1 MKDKDYIWR
10 LIARKLSGEATDE
23 ELRELSALLGE
34 DGGRLYP
41 LQLLEALWGP
51 DKSGEGADGAVD
63 RLQLRLDMLEE
74 DLLVPPGDDPLTAQP
89 RTPWPASRAAAP
101 AAWSASRARAPRQ
114 RWLPTKSVL
123 RTQLKTT
130 YRNLLRSKVFSLI
143 NVLGLAL
150 GMAAATLLLIV
161 IRNNLT
167 YDRFHTREDRIYMV
181 MNKAVIDGKTEC
193 WRSTPMPLAPVL
205 RSDYPEVE
213 RVARTAWVGSLLFN
227 VGDDHLRAWGY
238 MTDNDFLSIF
248 SLPLQEGN
256 AATALAKPHSIVLT
270 QGLAK
275 KLFGDAD
282 PLGKVV
288 NLDSNQLF
296 TVTGL
301 LKPVPA
307 NSQFNFNY
315 LVPWSYMKEIGW
327 ENDQWINNSVLTYVL
342 LKPGVTEQAA
352 NRLIS
357 GITAAHDQT
366 IRNQLFLHSIK
377 KWRLYSNFENGIP
390 TGGMINFVKTLGVLA
405 AFILLIACINYMNL
419 STARSMRRARE
430 VGIRKVMGA
439 GKGALVWQF
448 LAESILVAALGGLM
462 ALGVAQLCMGW
473 FDKLIDQ
480 TFTIPY
486 GDPWFWIS
494 AVGFV
499 LFTGMIAGSYPAF
512 YLSSYQPIQ
521 VLKGTFKSAFGLVTP
536 RKVLVVFQ
544 FTIAIAL
551 VICTIVIY
559 REIWF
564 ARHRD
569 SGYAQDNLLFVYVN
583 GDIRKN
589 EPAIEAS
596 LQASGAITHFTQTN
610 APVTDAWNDVA
621 DFHWVGQPA
630 QTRQDFTFYTE
641 DRNFASTVGLRVLQ
655 GRDIDV
661 VRYPTD
667 TNALVL
673 TESALHTMGFRKP
686 LGQVVTLGPRQFH
699 VVGVVKDFIHG
710 SPYYP
715 AWPTV
720 IAGSTD
726 KFGALTFRLSPAAN
740 EEENLSRVEE
750 VFKKYNPDYPFE
762 YKFVDEEY
770 GRKFEGE
777 QHFGTLAAIFS
788 GLAICISFLGLFA
801 LAAYMAESRIRE
813 IGIRRVL
820 GATLANIT
828 TLLSRDFMKLIVIA
842 FLIASPIAWWAMR
855 AWLSEYAYRVSV
867 SWWLFALTGVTSFL
881 IALCTVA
888 YQAIRSAR
896 VSPAE
901 SLKVE

>member
-10 LIARKLSGEATDE
+10 LIARKLSGEATEE
-23 ELRELSALLGE
+23 ELRELSALLEE
-34 DGGRLYP
+34 DGGRQFS
-41 LQLLEALWGP
+41 LQLLEALWGL
-51 DKSGEGADGAVD
+51 DENGEGADEAVD
-63 RLQLRLDMLEE
+63 RLQLRLDALDE
-74 DLLVPPGDDPLTAQP
+74 DPLGAEPATP
-89 RTPWPASRAAAP
+89 RGGRPAGAVS
-101 AAWSASRARAPRQ
+101 AWSAGRRPPA
-114 RWLPTKSVL
+114 RWLPAKSVL
-123 RTQLKTT
+123 RTQFKTT

-143 NVLGLAL
+143 NILGLAL

-167 YDRFHTREDRIYMV
+167 YDRFHKNEDRIYQV
-181 MNKAVIDGKTEC
+181 MDKAMIDGRLEC
-193 WRSTPMPLAPVL
+193 WGSTPMPLAPVL
-205 RSDYPEVE
+205 RSQYPEVE
-213 RVARTAWVGSLLFN
+213 RVARTEWVGSFLFN

-238 MTDNDFLSIF
+238 LTDNDFLSIF
-248 SLPLQEGN
+248 SLPLQEGDP
-256 AATALAKPHSIVLT
+256 ATALARPHSIVLT
-270 QGLAK
+270 QALSK
-275 KLFGDAD
+275 KIFGDAD
-282 PLGKVV
+282 PLGKTVS
-288 NLDSNQLF
+288 LDSNQLF

-307 NSQFNFNY
+307 NSRFSFSY

-327 ENDQWINNSVLTYVL
+327 ENHDWINNSVITYVL
-342 LKPGVTEQAA
+342 LKPGVTEQTAD
-352 NRLIS
+352 RLFS
-357 GITAAHDQT
+357 SITAINDPSVA
-366 IRNQLFLHSIK
+366 NQLFLHPIK
-377 KWRLYSNFENGIP
+377 KWRLYSNFVDGVA

-405 AFILLIACINYMNL
+405 AFILLIACVNYMNL

-448 LAESILVAALGGLM
+448 LGESILVAAMGGLI
-462 ALGVAQLCMGW
+462 ALGVAHLCMDR
-473 FDKLIDQ
+473 FDKLIDE

-486 GDPWFWIS
+486 TDPWFWVF

-559 REIWF
+559 RQVWF

-569 SGYAQDNLLFVYVN
+569 AGYAQENLLFIYIN

-589 EPAIEAS
+589 LAAIETGM
-596 LQASGAITHFTQTN
+596 QTSGAITGFTKTN
-610 APVTDAWNDVA
+610 APVTDAWNDIS
-621 DFHWVGQPA
+621 DFHWTGQPA
-630 QTRQDFTFYTE
+630 GTRQDFTYYLE
-641 DRNFASTVGLRVLQ
+641 DRNFASTIGLRVLQ

-661 VRYPTD
+661 LRYPSD

-673 TESALHTMGFRKP
+673 TEAALHTMGFKKP
-686 LGQVVTLGPRQFH
+686 LGQVVTMGSCRFH

-715 AWPTV
+715 VWPTV
-720 IAGSTD
+720 IAGTTQF
-726 KFGALTFRLSPAAN
+726 FGALTFRLNPLRN
-740 EEENLSRVEE
+740 TEENLARIEE
-750 VFKKYNPDYPFE
+750 VFKKYNPGYPFE

-770 GRKFEGE
+770 GHKFREE
-777 QHFGTLAAIFS
+777 QHLGTLAAIFS

-820 GATLANIT
+820 GATIANIA
-828 TLLSRDFMKLIVIA
+828 TLLSKDFMKLIVIA
-842 FLIASPIAWWAMR
+842 FVIASPLAWWAMH
-855 AWLSEYAYRVSV
+855 AWLSEYTYRVSV
-867 SWWLFALTGVTSFL
+867 SWWLFALTGIASFT

-888 YQAIRSAR
+888 YQAVRSAR